1 MRRLFCKN
9 CNKMRWCREVKSAP
23 RQAKIGGQDVEFRLT
38 HIECVKCRHAVVDD
52 ELAELNRVLKEILNK

>member
-9 CNKMRWCREVKSAP
+9 CNKMRWCREVKSVP

-38 HIECVKCRHAVVDD
+38 HIECVKCRNTVTC
-52 ELAELNRVLKEILNK
+52 RVKSCSKGDSE